1 MTTKEQK
8 AKKQI
13 QLLQELKQ
21 FSGSEQFYRNP
32 LFQKFVYTEGVKH
45 LAEQAGAYWLID
57 HIFSNQYDLYLSVEE
72 FQVWKITVQE
82 DDSASIQVED
92 GNGRMIKTYELGFTD
107 FPLHEFELWFING
120 ALLLPNE
127 Y

>member
-92 GNGRMIKTYELGFTD
+92 GNGRTIKTYELGFTD